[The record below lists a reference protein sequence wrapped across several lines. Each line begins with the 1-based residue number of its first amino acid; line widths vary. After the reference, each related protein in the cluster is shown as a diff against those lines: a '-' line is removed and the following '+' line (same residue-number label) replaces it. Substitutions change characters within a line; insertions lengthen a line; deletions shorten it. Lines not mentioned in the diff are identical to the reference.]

1 MVKSNQI
8 LGLALNSMESSS
20 FEGGRDSNDSF
31 EGKFSYIEY
40 GTRSSSNSTFFFFF
54 FLLRKK

>member
-54 FLLRKK
+54 FC